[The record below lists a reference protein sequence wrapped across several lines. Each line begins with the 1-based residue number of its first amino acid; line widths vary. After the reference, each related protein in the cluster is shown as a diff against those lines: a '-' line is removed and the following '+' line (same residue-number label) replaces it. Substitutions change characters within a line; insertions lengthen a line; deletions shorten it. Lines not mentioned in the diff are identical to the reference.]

1 LESMLA
7 LRRLPEWFTFIRQ
20 DQIRSSCGSRDTGT
34 PREDITTGM
43 KVIGLNYHMTKRD
56 GWRLATMDTGIL
68 SDTGKAIIVGTNIDT
83 VGIKNVSE
91 IIIRVVAMATERSTE
106 MLLGLQRLYNG
117 FCKERTKKIKPLAK
131 LRGFNRLV

>member
-1 LESMLA
+1 MESILA

-20 DQIRSSCGSRDTGT
+20 DQLRSSCGSRDTGT

-43 KVIGLNYHMTKRD
+43 KVIGLNDHMTKRD

-83 VGIKNVSE
+83 IGIKNVTE
-91 IIIRVVAMATERSTE
+91 IIKRVMATERRSTE
-106 MLLGLQRLYNG
+106 MLGLQRLDNG
-117 FCKERTKKIKPLAK
+117 FCKDRTKKKATRETEWL
-131 LRGFNRLV
+131 

>member
-1 LESMLA
+1 MESILA

-20 DQIRSSCGSRDTGT
+20 DQLRSSCGSRDTGT

-43 KVIGLNYHMTKRD
+43 KVIGLNDHMTKRD

-83 VGIKNVSE
+83 IGIKNVTE
-91 IIIRVVAMATERSTE
+91 IIKRVMAMATERRSTE
-106 MLLGLQRLYNG
+106 MLRLQRLDNG
-117 FCKERTKKIKPLAK
+117 FCKDRTKKKSHS
-131 LRGFNRLV
+131 RN